1 MIGAYK
7 ERKASVLVMK
17 KILAVL
23 LCGSL
28 MMFAGCSAEQSSS
41 SEPETEQSSS
51 SQAEESS
58 SQEEESSSAA
68 EGEIDPAVQEMMD
81 ALAAYQ
87 PGTAGS
93 SLKVYIA
100 ACGVLNYAEEYD
112 SSMEDTL
119 RSSVEAWMAQADET
133 TLECLREGREAVGIA
148 AAEILTES
156 EESKSLLADAGNPN
170 KYETYHPEKYDE
182 VVLVLHELLD
192 GDSNN

>member
-1 MIGAYK
+1 MNSHFYFQPSGTGNFL
-7 ERKASVLVMK
+7 EGDP
-17 KILAVL
+17 L
-23 LCGSL
+23 L
-28 MMFAGCSAEQSSS
+28 
-41 SEPETEQSSS
+41 
-51 SQAEESS
+51 
-58 SQEEESSSAA
+58 
-68 EGEIDPAVQEMMD
+68 PAPEMMD

-156 EESKSLLADAGNPN
+156 EESKALLADAGNPN

>member
-1 MIGAYK
+1 M
-7 ERKASVLVMK
+7 VMK

-87 PGTAGS
+87 PVTAGS

-133 TLECLREGREAVGIA
+133 TLECLREGREAVGRSSPKVRRARRCWQMPAIPTSMKPT
-148 AAEILTES
+148 IRKSMTKSYWCCMSCWMGIPTTES
-156 EESKSLLADAGNPN
+156 SSL
-170 KYETYHPEKYDE
+170 
-182 VVLVLHELLD
+182 
-192 GDSNN
+192 

>member
-41 SEPETEQSSS
+41 SEP
-51 SQAEESS
+51 
-58 SQEEESSSAA
+58 SAA

-87 PGTAGS
+87 PGTVGS

-156 EESKSLLADAGNPN
+156 EESKALLADAGNPN

>member
-7 ERKASVLVMK
+7 ERKASVLAMK

-51 SQAEESS
+51 SQAESS

-93 SLKVYIA
+93 SLKVYVA

-156 EESKSLLADAGNPN
+156 EESKAQLADAGNPN

-182 VVLVLHELLD
+182 VVLVLRELLD

>member
-1 MIGAYK
+1 
-7 ERKASVLVMK
+7 MK

-58 SQEEESSSAA
+58 SAA
-68 EGEIDPAVQEMMD
+68 EGEIDPAVKEMMD

-93 SLKVYIA
+93 SLKVYVA

-156 EESKSLLADAGNPN
+156 EESKALLADAGNPN

>member
-81 ALAAYQ
+81 A
-87 PGTAGS
+87 GS
-93 SLKVYIA
+93 SLKVYVA

-156 EESKSLLADAGNPN
+156 EESKALLADAGNPN

>member
-1 MIGAYK
+1 
-7 ERKASVLVMK
+7 MK

-41 SEPETEQSSS
+41 SEPETEQS
-51 SQAEESS
+51 SS

-93 SLKVYIA
+93 SLKVYVA

-119 RSSVEAWMAQADET
+119 RSSAEAWMAQADET

-156 EESKSLLADAGNPN
+156 EESKALLADAGNPN

-182 VVLVLHELLD
+182 VVLVLHDLLD
-192 GDSNN
+192 VDSNN

>member
-1 MIGAYK
+1 
-7 ERKASVLVMK
+7 MK

-51 SQAEESS
+51 SEPETEQSSS
-58 SQEEESSSAA
+58 SQAEESSSAA

-156 EESKSLLADAGNPN
+156 EESKALLADAGNPN

>member
-1 MIGAYK
+1 M
-7 ERKASVLVMK
+7 VMK

-58 SQEEESSSAA
+58 SQEEESSSAT

-119 RSSVEAWMAQADET
+119 RSSVEAWMAQAGKLWALPRRRSSPKVRRARRCWQMPAT
-133 TLECLREGREAVGIA
+133 PTSMKPTIRKSMTKSYWCCMSCWMGIPT
-148 AAEILTES
+148 TES
-156 EESKSLLADAGNPN
+156 SSL
-170 KYETYHPEKYDE
+170 
-182 VVLVLHELLD
+182 
-192 GDSNN
+192 

>member
-1 MIGAYK
+1 
-7 ERKASVLVMK
+7 MK

-93 SLKVYIA
+93 SLKVYVA

-119 RSSVEAWMAQADET
+119 RSSVEAWMAQA
-133 TLECLREGREAVGIA
+133 ECLREGREAVGIA

-156 EESKSLLADAGNPN
+156 EESKALLADAGNPN